1 MPTIW
6 AFHIIEEKHTLCCG
20 EDCMKFC
27 ESLRENAKNIIDFE
41 KKKMLPLTKEEIKS
55 YQDTKLCYIC
65 GKRILKKFS
74 NDKIHQ
80 KSKYH
85 CYFTGK
91 YRGIAHNNCNLKL
104 NVPDEI
110 PIVFHYSS
118 NYDYHFIIKEL
129 ENESERQFECLG
141 ENTEKYKTIN

>member
-1 MPTIW
+1 MSTIW
-6 AFHIIEEKHTLCCG
+6 VFHIIEEKHTLCCG

-41 KKKMLPLTKEEIKS
+41 KKKVLPLTKEEIKS

-65 GKRILKKFS
+65 GKRILKKFA
-74 NDKIHQ
+74 NDKNHQ

-85 CYFTGK
+85 CHFTVK
-91 YRGIAHNNCNLKL
+91 YIGAAHSNCNLKF

-110 PIVFHYSS
+110 LIFFHNSS